1 MKKTALILGMS
12 ALLATSASF
21 ADGHKNDQMVNE
33 SRAAIKQFGGQLKGE
48 LQKAMKAGGP
58 VNAIQVCNEVA
69 PGIAAK
75 ISEEKGW
82 DVARTSLKTRNAG
95 NAPDAWETKVLTSFD
110 ERKAAGEDPMKI
122 DYSEITEVDGKK
134 AFRYMKAIP
143 TAKVCLNCHAAEIDA
158 KVEAKINELYPEDK
172 ARGYKEG
179 DIRGAFTIIRPM

>member
-1 MKKTALILGMS
+1 MKKTALILGVS

-21 ADGHKNDQMVNE
+21 ADAQNNDQMVNE

-82 DVARTSLKTRNAG
+82 DVARTSLKTRNSG
-95 NAPDAWETKVLTSFD
+95 NAPDAWETKVLKSFD
-110 ERKAAGEDPMKI
+110 ERKAAGEDVTKME
-122 DYSEITEVDGKK
+122 YSEVTEVDGKK

-143 TAKVCLNCHAAEIDA
+143 TAKVCLNCHAAEINPQ
-158 KVEAKINELYPEDK
+158 VEAKINELYPQDK

-179 DIRGAFTIIRPM
+179 DIRGAFTVIRPM